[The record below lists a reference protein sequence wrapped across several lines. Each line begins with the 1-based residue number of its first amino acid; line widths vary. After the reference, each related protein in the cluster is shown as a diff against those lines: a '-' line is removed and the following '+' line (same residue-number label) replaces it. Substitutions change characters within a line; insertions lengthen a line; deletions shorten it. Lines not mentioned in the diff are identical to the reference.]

1 MTPTA
6 EPRPEVRAYLDHAS
20 VSPLRPEVSAALA
33 ELLEVSQADPGRAHD
48 EALVVRDLIED
59 ARRSVAAL
67 VGATPR
73 QLIFTSAI
81 TESVTTA
88 ISALG
93 SGRRILVAGT
103 ERSSVL
109 EAARRHGTVE
119 QIDVDAAGHLR
130 LDHLEQ
136 LLHGDEALVCAQVV
150 NHETGVLDDPAAIV
164 DLARSHGALVH
175 LDAASA
181 IGHVPLSLGDLDA
194 DAVTITGEMLGGPMG
209 CSGLIVRKGRPFSAL
224 FDGGAQERGRRPGLE
239 NTLGIIGFGVAAERS
254 AATLTIDAQTA
265 RRQVAVLEAAAV
277 VVDGVTAVG
286 DADPTGRAPHVRCF
300 TVEGVE
306 AEPVLL
312 GLNRAGVAVHSGSAC
327 SSEALEPS
335 AVLAAMGLDAERSI
349 RVSVGWSTTDADVDR
364 FTEHFGTVIN
374 DLRALR
380 S

>member
-1 MTPTA
+1 M
-6 EPRPEVRAYLDHAS
+6 RAYLDHAS
-20 VSPLRPEVSAALA
+20 VSPLRPEVTAALA
-33 ELLEVSQADPGRAHD
+33 ELLDVAQADPGRTHD

-67 VGATPR
+67 VDATPR

-81 TESVTTA
+81 TESISTA
-88 ISALG
+88 ITTLG

-109 EAARRHGTVE
+109 GAAERHGRVE
-119 QIDVDAAGHLR
+119 RIDVDTAGHLD
-130 LDHLEQ
+130 LDHLDE
-136 LLHGDEALVCAQVV
+136 LLTGGDALVCAQVA

-164 DLARSHGALVH
+164 GLARSRGALVH

-181 IGHVPLSLGDLDA
+181 VGHVPLSLGDLDA

-209 CSGLIVRKGRPFSAL
+209 CSGLVVRKGRPFPAL

-239 NTLGIIGFGVAAERS
+239 NLLGIVGFGVAAERS
-254 AATLTIDAQTA
+254 LEALPIEAVAA
-265 RRQVAVLEAAAV
+265 RRQIAALEIAAV
-277 VVDGVTAVG
+277 AVDGVAAVG
-286 DADPTGRAPHVRCF
+286 DPDPARRAPHLRCF

-306 AEPVLL
+306 AEPVLV

-349 RVSVGWSTTDADVDR
+349 RVSVGWSTTEADLDR
-364 FTEHFGTVIN
+364 FTEHFGIVI
-374 DLRALR
+374 DALRALR
-380 S
+380 A